1 MKDLKR
7 IIISRTDSIGDVILT
22 LPLAGIL
29 KVKYPQAKLFFLGR
43 SYTEEVIAACGHIDS
58 FLNWDKISSAGRQDG
73 TSMLASVQADLIIH
87 VFPRRE
93 IALMARKAKI
103 PYRLGTTNRLYHWGN
118 CNKLVRLSRRKSELH
133 EAQLNIKLASG
144 ITGIKNL
151 DLPEIG
157 KMYGLKD
164 TAPLNDDLKALIDP
178 ARKNIIL
185 HPKSKGS
192 AREWGVDNFM
202 KLIELLP
209 EDRYKIF
216 VSGTREERELLDPS
230 GIFDHAK
237 VTNIC
242 GLMSLGQFMSFI
254 RACDSLVAASTGPLH
269 LAAALGIRAVGIY
282 PPIRPMH
289 PGRWAPLG
297 PKAGF
302 LVKGKKCNDCS
313 SGSKCTCME
322 EIEPVSVKKLLE
334 EEFVGH

>member
-29 KVKYPQAKLFFLGR
+29 KRKYPRSKLVFLGR
-43 SYTEEVIAACGHIDS
+43 SYTEEVIAACKHIDS
-58 FLNWDKISSAGRQDG
+58 FLDWDEISRAGRHEG
-73 TSMLASVQADLIIH
+73 ISMLASVEADLIIH

-93 IALMARKAKI
+93 IALMARKAMI

-118 CNKLVRLSRRKSELH
+118 CNRLVRLSRRKSELH

-151 DLPEIG
+151 SLPEIG
-157 KMYGLKD
+157 EMYGLNN
-164 TAPLNDDLKALIDP
+164 TAPLNDDFKALIDP

-192 AREWGVDNFM
+192 AREWGVENFM

-216 VSGTREERELLDPS
+216 VSGTREEGELLDPS
-230 GIFDHAK
+230 GIFEHTK

-242 GLMSLGQFMSFI
+242 GMMSLGQFMSFI
-254 RACDSLVAASTGPLH
+254 RVCDSLVAASTGPLH

-297 PKAGF
+297 PKASF
-302 LVKGKKCNDCS
+302 LVKGKNCTDCS

-322 EIEPVSVKKLLE
+322 EIEAVSVKKLLE

>member
-29 KVKYPQAKLFFLGR
+29 KRKYPRSKMVFLGR
-43 SYTEEVIAACGHIDS
+43 SYTEEVIAACKHIDS
-58 FLNWDKISSAGRQDG
+58 FLDWDEISRAGKQEG
-73 TSMLASVQADLIIH
+73 TSMLASEEADLIIH

-93 IALMARKAKI
+93 IALMARKAMI

-118 CNKLVRLSRRKSELH
+118 CNRLVSLSRRKSELH

-144 ITGIKNL
+144 ITGIKFL
-151 DLPEIG
+151 SLPEIG
-157 KMYGLKD
+157 KMYGLNN

-178 ARKNIIL
+178 GRENIIL
-185 HPKSKGS
+185 HPKSQGS
-192 AREWGVDNFM
+192 AREWGLGNFM

-216 VSGTREERELLDPS
+216 VSGTREEGELMGPS
-230 GIFDHAK
+230 GIFEHAK

-242 GLMSLGQFMSFI
+242 GMMSLGQFMSFI
-254 RACDSLVAASTGPLH
+254 RACGSLVAASTGPLH

-297 PKAGF
+297 PKASF
-302 LVKGKKCNDCS
+302 LVKGKECNDCS
-313 SGSKCTCME
+313 SGSKCSCME